1 MFGDRVADYG
11 DVDRLLGRWM
21 RCGSGTRAAACR
33 PRPQLGYSGLSV
45 YHILHIRLYTVQP
58 TPSTTMP
65 PRNNPV
71 PNAMRLFNCAIC
83 DKGYPR
89 QLDYENHLRSYDHNH
104 RQRLADMKKLTAS
117 NDAEGQKPKQGVEL
131 RALDAKASGSSLA
144 GKGFKK
150 IGGAAGLGKGFTKI
164 GGGFKKVG
172 VAVGKEGEKS
182 KDADVVVAEAV
193 VAPVEAVVQE
203 KLSTEEKEGDVVM
216 EDTEEEEAI
225 TWEEYDFTKPTGCDH
240 STCNG
245 CITEGIWGGA
255 WVAV

>member
-1 MFGDRVADYG
+1 
-11 DVDRLLGRWM
+11 
-21 RCGSGTRAAACR
+21 
-33 PRPQLGYSGLSV
+33 
-45 YHILHIRLYTVQP
+45 
-58 TPSTTMP
+58 MP

-117 NDAEGQKPKQGVEL
+117 NDAEGAKPKQGVEL
-131 RALDAKASGSSLA
+131 QRIEGTMGGKTGTGSRFTKIGAAGASG
-144 GKGFKK
+144 
-150 IGGAAGLGKGFTKI
+150 GLGKGFTKI

-172 VAVGKEGEKS
+172 TAVGKEPEKKEEKVEES
-182 KDADVVVAEAV
+182 VKVEVVPV
-193 VAPVEAVVQE
+193 VEAMQAPQPETKQDEDVIM
-203 KLSTEEKEGDVVM
+203 GD
-216 EDTEEEEAI
+216 EDEEEAV

-240 STCNG
+240 ANCAG
-245 CITEGIWGGA
+245 CKTDGIWSGS

>member
-1 MFGDRVADYG
+1 
-11 DVDRLLGRWM
+11 
-21 RCGSGTRAAACR
+21 
-33 PRPQLGYSGLSV
+33 
-45 YHILHIRLYTVQP
+45 
-58 TPSTTMP
+58 MP

-71 PNAMRLFNCAIC
+71 PNAMRLFNCTIC

-131 RALDAKASGSSLA
+131 QRVEGKGALA
-144 GKGFKK
+144 GKGFTK
-150 IGGAAGLGKGFTKI
+150 IGGGKGAGQLGKGFTKI

-172 VAVGKEGEKS
+172 TAVGAEKKEEKPVELEAS
-182 KDADVVVAEAV
+182 APVAEVVVEKQAEV
-193 VAPVEAVVQE
+193 KKDE
-203 KLSTEEKEGDVVM
+203 DVVM
-216 EDTEEEEAI
+216 GEEDEEEAI

-240 STCNG
+240 ASCGG
-245 CITEGIWGGA
+245 CKTDGIWSDS

>member
-1 MFGDRVADYG
+1 
-11 DVDRLLGRWM
+11 
-21 RCGSGTRAAACR
+21 
-33 PRPQLGYSGLSV
+33 
-45 YHILHIRLYTVQP
+45 
-58 TPSTTMP
+58 MP

-71 PNAMRLFNCAIC
+71 PNAMRLFNCTIC

-131 RALDAKASGSSLA
+131 RALEGKGALA
-144 GKGFKK
+144 GKGFTK
-150 IGGAAGLGKGFTKI
+150 IGAAGGLGKGFTKI

-172 VAVGKEGEKS
+172 NVVGKEGEK
-182 KDADVVVAEAV
+182 KEVMVEKAVVPEAV
-193 VAPVEAVVQE
+193 VEVAAVKQDTDKMDE
-203 KLSTEEKEGDVVM
+203 DVVM
-216 EDTEEEEAI
+216 GEDDEEEVI

-240 STCNG
+240 ATCEG
-245 CITEGIWGGA
+245 CKTEGIWSGS

>member
-1 MFGDRVADYG
+1 
-11 DVDRLLGRWM
+11 
-21 RCGSGTRAAACR
+21 
-33 PRPQLGYSGLSV
+33 
-45 YHILHIRLYTVQP
+45 
-58 TPSTTMP
+58 MP

-71 PNAMRLFNCAIC
+71 PNAMRLFNCTIC

-131 RALDAKASGSSLA
+131 QRLEGKGALA
-144 GKGFKK
+144 GKGFTK
-150 IGGAAGLGKGFTKI
+150 IGGGGSGGLGKGFTKI

-172 VAVGKEGEKS
+172 TAEGEK
-182 KDADVVVAEAV
+182 KEEDK
-193 VAPVEAVVQE
+193 PVEVDASAPAADAMAE
-203 KLSTEEKEGDVVM
+203 KQPESKKDDDVVM
-216 EDTEEEEAI
+216 GEDDPEQTT

-240 STCNG
+240 ATCGG
-245 CITEGIWGGA
+245 CKTDGIWSGS

>member
-1 MFGDRVADYG
+1 MGPAPVHAEAPAGVF
-11 DVDRLLGRWM
+11 
-21 RCGSGTRAAACR
+21 RAVR
-33 PRPQLGYSGLSV
+33 IP
-45 YHILHIRLYTVQP
+45 HTTHLYTIQL

-172 VAVGKEGEKS
+172 VPVGKEGEKS

-203 KLSTEEKEGDVVM
+203 KPSTEEKEGDVVM
-216 EDTEEEEAI
+216 EDTEEEAI

-245 CITEGIWGGA
+245 CMTEGIWSGA